1 MTSNGVK
8 IAFATNGKNLEAE
21 IALHFG
27 RANNFL
33 IYDTEKESFEIFENP
48 EIAGKELPPDFLAR
62 QKVQIVITF
71 SLGERAVEKLKNY
84 KIKTLK
90 AVKGTISENIE
101 KFKEGKLKN
110 LSKGDI
116 F

>member
-1 MTSNGVK
+1 MK

-33 IYDTEKESFEIFENP
+33 IYDTEKGDFEVLKNP
-48 EIAGKELPPDFLAR
+48 EIQGKELPPDFLAR
-62 QKVQIVITF
+62 QKVTAVITF
-71 SLGERAVEKLKNY
+71 SLGLRAYEKFKDY
-84 KIKTLK
+84 KIKALK
-90 AVKGTISENIE
+90 AAEGTILENIK

-110 LSKGDI
+110 LTKGDI